1 MQKFKLIN
9 SQFIRRFLLLMSEN
23 DRTILYYTQQFHT
36 LVNIKREDVST
47 YTYTR
52 ALPNEDI
59 LVPSILYGQ
68 YFIHYLTIYIYIHN
82 TSPLG
87 LCPMMTSLYPQYY
100 TDSITYIT

>member
-9 SQFIRRFLLLMSEN
+9 SQFIRRFLLLLSEN

-47 YTYTR
+47 YTYT
-52 ALPNEDI
+52 
-59 LVPSILYGQ
+59 
-68 YFIHYLTIYIYIHN
+68 
-82 TSPLG
+82 SPLG
-87 LCPMMTSLYPQYY
+87 LCPMITSLYPQYC